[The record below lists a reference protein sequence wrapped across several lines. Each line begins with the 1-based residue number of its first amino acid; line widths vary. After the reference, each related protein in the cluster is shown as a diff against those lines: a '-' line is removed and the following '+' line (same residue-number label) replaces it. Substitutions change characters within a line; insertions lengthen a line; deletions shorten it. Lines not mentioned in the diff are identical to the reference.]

1 MIFEASRAK
10 AVDQLNNFIEQN
22 LTDYS
27 KLRNFDFG
35 PSNRSNI
42 SCLSPYI
49 THGVINELEV
59 INKSLKKFSFAK
71 NEKFIQ
77 EVLWRVY
84 WKGWLELRPNVWT
97 DYLNELK
104 KIREEFIDNADYKN
118 AIEGSTNI
126 ECFNEWV
133 NELKENNYLHNHARM
148 WFASIWVFTLELPWQ
163 LGAEFFMNHL
173 YDGDAASNT
182 LGWRWVAGIQT
193 QGKNYL
199 ASEWNIN
206 KFTNNRFKNIK
217 LNENAKPIS
226 SDKMYS
232 VINKSFKNSE
242 IFEDKTLLI
251 FENNMAFEF
260 SDFKEDKFKKIFL
273 VLNNT
278 NRTIELSEKVLK
290 FKANLLEDQKIRL
303 EEKSINCETIN
314 INDLKNITEEVYALY
329 PTVGE
334 NLDFIQNNQ
343 LRNIKFLYRK
353 LDQFSWQ
360 YCNKGFLILKIIFQK
375 LLLILIKTNVSFQL
389 YQLLHKKIV
398 IQVFPYGLLYMPRY
412 QLK

>member
-49 THGVINELEV
+49 THGTINELEV
-59 INKSLKKFSFAK
+59 IDKSLKKFSFAK

-84 WKGWLELRPNVWT
+84 WKGWLELRPNVWS
-97 DYLNELK
+97 DYLNKLGKTKDEFK
-104 KIREEFIDNADYKN
+104 KNQSYLD
-118 AIEGSTNI
+118 AIEGKTNVD
-126 ECFNEWV
+126 CFNQWV
-133 NELKENNYLHNHARM
+133 IELKENNYLHNHTRM
-148 WFASIWVFTLELPWQ
+148 WFASIWIFTLELPWQ
-163 LGAEFFMNHL
+163 LGAEFFMQHL
-173 YDGDAASNT
+173 YDGDVASNT
-182 LGWRWVAGIQT
+182 LGWRWVAGVQT
-193 QGKNYL
+193 QGKHYL

-226 SDKMYS
+226 SDKIYS
-232 VINKSFKNSE
+232 VTNKSFENSE
-242 IFEDKTLLI
+242 ISEDKTLLI
-251 FENNMAFEF
+251 FENNMTFEF
-260 SDFKEDKFKKIFL
+260 SDFKEYKFKKILL
-273 VLNNT
+273 VSNDK
-278 NRTIELSEKVLK
+278 NRTIKLSEKVLK
-290 FKANLLEDQKIRL
+290 FKANLLKDQKIRL

-314 INDLKNITEEVYALY
+314 INDLKNIIEEVYAIY

-343 LRNIKFLYRK
+343 LKNIKFLYRK

-360 YCNKGFLILKIIFQK
+360 YCNKGFFNFKNYIPKIIANF
-375 LLLILIKTNVSFQL
+375 N
-389 YQLLHKKIV
+389 
-398 IQVFPYGLLYMPRY
+398 
-412 QLK
+412 

>member
-1 MIFEASRAK
+1 MIFGASRAK

-35 PSNRSNI
+35 PDNKSNI

-49 THGVINELEV
+49 THGTINELEV
-59 INKSLKKFSFAK
+59 IDKSLKKFSFTK

-84 WKGWLELRPNVWT
+84 WKGWLELRPNVWS
-97 DYLNELK
+97 DYLIELG
-104 KIREEFIDNADYKN
+104 KIKDEFKN
-118 AIEGSTNI
+118 NQNYLDAIEGKTNVD
-126 ECFNEWV
+126 CFNQWV
-133 NELKENNYLHNHARM
+133 TELKENNYLHNHTRM
-148 WFASIWVFTLELPWQ
+148 WFASIWIFTLELPWQ
-163 LGAEFFMNHL
+163 LGAEFFMQHL

-182 LGWRWVAGIQT
+182 LGWRWVAGVQT
-193 QGKNYL
+193 QGKHYL

-217 LNENAKPIS
+217 LNENANPIFN
-226 SDKMYS
+226 DKTYS
-232 VINKSFKNSE
+232 VTNNSFENSE

-251 FENNMAFEF
+251 FENNMTFEF
-260 SDFKEDKFKKIFL
+260 SDFREHKFKKILL
-273 VLNNT
+273 VSNNT
-278 NRTIELSEKVLK
+278 NRTIKLSEKVLK
-290 FKANLLEDQKIRL
+290 FKDNLLEDQKIRL
-303 EEKSINCETIN
+303 EEKSINCETIK
-314 INDLKNITEEVYALY
+314 INDLKNITEDLYAIY

-343 LRNIKFLYRK
+343 LKNIKFLYRK

-360 YCNKGFLILKIIFQK
+360 YCNKGFFNFKNYIPKIISAF
-375 LLLILIKTNVSFQL
+375 N
-389 YQLLHKKIV
+389 
-398 IQVFPYGLLYMPRY
+398 
-412 QLK
+412 